1 MLCYWGRG
9 RLARRKDAAH
19 CGDDTPPCR
28 SGRKTRLTIRWG
40 CGRLRGPRKA
50 CFVGCLTRPRIYGNN
65 TILQTIAPF
74 MINS

>member
-40 CGRLRGPRKA
+40 CGRPARGI
-50 CFVGCLTRPRIYGNN
+50 V
-65 TILQTIAPF
+65 Q
-74 MINS
+74 